1 MGEGLFDI
9 PRRLNDPPRLFWW
22 DMDVAMLMLGSALIG
37 MLLGFL
43 ITGCL
48 AGLAAAHGYARLKA
62 GRHPGYALHL
72 LYWHLPGF
80 LTGLQRTPPS
90 HQRELHG

>member
-1 MGEGLFDI
+1 MGEGWFDI

-43 ITGCL
+43 LTGCQ
-48 AGLAAAHGYARLKA
+48 
-62 GRHPGYALHL
+62 PGCQ
-72 LYWHLPGF
+72 PG
-80 LTGLQRTPPS
+80 
-90 HQRELHG
+90 